1 MDEDEGQSQ
10 AQSNTQVE
18 MAKSKDS
25 PKAIGGLERKPTLRR
40 RSSVEEISSPNLLGR
55 KKT

>member
-1 MDEDEGQSQ
+1 MDEDEVQSQ